1 MITGIGIGTELA
13 INGAVSHAF
22 VHIIYKALLFMSMGA
37 VLFRT
42 GKINGSELGGLYK
55 SMPLTT
61 VFCIVGAASISAF
74 PLFSG
79 FVAKSMVL
87 AAALDEGYSGVWLL
101 LLFASA
107 GVFHHSGI
115 KIPFF
120 AFFAHDSGIRTKEAP
135 PNMLAAMFVAA
146 FASVFIG
153 IYPWPLYDI
162 LPFPVDFV
170 PYTQA
175 HVLTQMQ
182 LLIFSALAFTFLK
195 LTSLYPPELPGINI
209 DAEWTYR
216 RFGPGV
222 IKKLAGIFGPLD
234 QAIRGV
240 FLNSLNLATAKVYR
254 YLGPKGVMARTIQAG
269 SMVYWAVTLLAVYL
283 VLNLI

>member
-1 MITGIGIGTELA
+1 M
-13 INGAVSHAF
+13 
-22 VHIIYKALLFMSMGA
+22 
-37 VLFRT
+37 
-42 GKINGSELGGLYK
+42 
-55 SMPLTT
+55 
-61 VFCIVGAASISAF
+61 
-74 PLFSG
+74 
-79 FVAKSMVL
+79 
-87 AAALDEGYSGVWLL
+87 
-101 LLFASA
+101 
-107 GVFHHSGI
+107 
-115 KIPFF
+115 
-120 AFFAHDSGIRTKEAP
+120 
-135 PNMLAAMFVAA
+135 
-146 FASVFIG
+146 
-153 IYPWPLYDI
+153 
-162 LPFPVDFV
+162 